1 MPKNYH
7 LFLKGEVGSRWSGNF
22 TSDMVNWILDK
33 YKDSEVH
40 VLINSLGGYTHE
52 GLAISSLFKI
62 HGNVHVHFI
71 GMSASAATIAAMG
84 AKKITIDADA
94 MFLVHR
100 CSNLVFEW
108 DYMNADQLDQHIKQL
123 EKQRDDQQNID
134 ACVAGLYA
142 RRCKKSKDELL
153 QLMSKDSWLTA
164 QQALE
169 WGFVDEITDDA
180 DDKQPISD
188 STAAAMSSAGMPLPP
203 GYKGKKGSLLNR
215 LLEFLRSYHQ
225 EPETVTAEE
234 EPLTNTDPE
243 ISHSMN
249 TETTQSQEQ
258 PVSGADVRPVP
269 AQSGQQSFGADVRPA
284 TAQTPATS
292 SADVRPDKDAEIAS
306 LKAQLAERD
315 QTISELRKE
324 PAAPTSAVVESKKE
338 EPDPY
343 APVSEAEGL
352 AASKAFLEKFC

>member
-7 LFLKGEVGSRWSGNF
+7 IFLKGEVGSRWSGNF

-33 YKDSEVH
+33 HKDSEVN

-84 AKKITIDADA
+84 AKRISIDADA

-108 DYMNADQLDQHIKQL
+108 DYMNADQLDEHIKKL
-123 EKQRDDQQNID
+123 EKQKEDQQNID
-134 ACVAGLYA
+134 ACVAGLYS

-180 DDKQPISD
+180 EDKEPVSE

-203 GYKGKKGSLLNR
+203 GYKGKKGSMMSR
-215 LLEFLRSYHQ
+215 FFDFLRSFNHQ
-225 EPETVTAEE
+225 DSESDLSAGAEPEGE
-234 EPLTNTDPE
+234 DPQ
-243 ISHSMN
+243 
-249 TETTQSQEQ
+249 TTQPMNKETSQTAQ
-258 PVSGADVRPVP
+258 SAAP
-269 AQSGQQSFGADVRPA
+269 AQPEQQSTAADVRPA
-284 TAQTPATS
+284 APAQAS
-292 SADVRPDKDAEIAS
+292 AVSGADVRPDKDAEIAS
-306 LKAQLAERD
+306 LKQQIADRD
-315 QTISELRKE
+315 KTISELRKQ
-324 PAAPTSAVVESKKE
+324 PADTTSAVVESIKD

-343 APVSEAEGL
+343 AQVSQEEAI
-352 AASKAFLEKFC
+352 AASKAFLKSFS

>member
-1 MPKNYH
+1 
-7 LFLKGEVGSRWSGNF
+7 
-22 TSDMVNWILDK
+22 MVNWILDK
-33 YKDSEVH
+33 HKDSEVN

-84 AKKITIDADA
+84 AKRISIDADA

-108 DYMNADQLDQHIKQL
+108 DYMNADQLDEHIKKL
-123 EKQRDDQQNID
+123 EKQRDDQKNID
-134 ACVAGLYA
+134 ACVAGLYS

-153 QLMSKDSWLTA
+153 ELMSKDSWLTA

-180 DDKQPISD
+180 EDKEPVSE

-203 GYKGKKGSLLNR
+203 GYKGKKGSMMSR
-215 LLEFLRSYHQ
+215 FFDFLRSFNHQ
-225 EPETVTAEE
+225 DSESDLSAGVEPEGE
-234 EPLTNTDPE
+234 DPQ
-243 ISHSMN
+243 
-249 TETTQSQEQ
+249 TTQPMNKETSQTAQ
-258 PVSGADVRPVP
+258 PAAEPAQTQQQSTAADVRP
-269 AQSGQQSFGADVRPA
+269 GADTVE
-284 TAQTPATS
+284 S
-292 SADVRPDKDAEIAS
+292 EKDAEIAS
-306 LKAQLAERD
+306 LKQQLADRD
-315 QTISELRKE
+315 KTISELRKQ
-324 PAAPTSAVVESKKE
+324 PADTTSTVVESKKD

-343 APVSEAEGL
+343 APVSEAEGI
-352 AASKAFLEKFC
+352 AASKAFLESLS

>member
-33 YKDSEVH
+33 YKDSQVH

-71 GMSASAATIAAMG
+71 GQSASAATIAAMG
-84 AKKITIDADA
+84 AKKISIDADA

-100 CSNLVFEW
+100 CAGVVLEW
-108 DYMNADQLDQHIKQL
+108 AYMNTEQIDEFIKKL
-123 EKQRDDQQNID
+123 EKQKEEQSTID
-134 ACVAGLYA
+134 TVVANLYA
-142 RRCKKSKDELL
+142 KRCKKTKDELL
-153 QLMSKDSWLTA
+153 ELMSKDSWLTA

-180 DDKQPISD
+180 EDKEPLTE
-188 STAAAMSSAGMPLPP
+188 STVAAMSSAGMPLPP
-203 GYKGKKGSLLNR
+203 GYKGKKGSLFNR
-215 LLEFLRSYHQ
+215 LLEFLRSNHQ
-225 EPETVTAEE
+225 DSEDETAAGEPVSSSE
-234 EPLTNTDPE
+234 PE
-243 ISHSMN
+243 ISQPMN
-249 TETTQSQEQ
+249 TEPTQTQEPQSAAPAQ
-258 PVSGADVRPVP
+258 PEQQPAAPAQASAVSG
-269 AQSGQQSFGADVRPA
+269 
-284 TAQTPATS
+284 
-292 SADVRPDKDAEIAS
+292 ADVRPDKDAEIAS

-315 QTISELRKE
+315 QTISELRKM
-324 PAAPTSAVVESKKE
+324 PAAPTSAVVDSKKE

-343 APVSEAEGL
+343 APVSEAEAL
-352 AASKAFLEKFC
+352 AASKAFIENY